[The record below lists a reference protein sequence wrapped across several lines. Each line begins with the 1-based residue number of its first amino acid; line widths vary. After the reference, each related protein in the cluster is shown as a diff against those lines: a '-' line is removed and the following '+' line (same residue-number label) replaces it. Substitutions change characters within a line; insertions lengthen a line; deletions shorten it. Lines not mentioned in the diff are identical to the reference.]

1 MDTSRSEKMAKAF
14 LAKGCPFK
22 RKVQTT
28 EQAFA
33 ASPAEVFKQLCP
45 TREMDWIDGW
55 TADLVY
61 TDTGYVE
68 PGCIFTTPPE
78 NIIGSGLWII
88 SRLEPDELLELVRII
103 DNNLVVHIRIE
114 VKDNGN
120 GTCAGIWTLQFTALN
135 ERGNTILEAM
145 PDKDPILDKVVSG
158 LGHFLKTGHL
168 MRTTESA
175 TN

>member
-1 MDTSRSEKMAKAF
+1 MNTSRSEKMAKAF

-22 RKVQTT
+22 RKVQVI
-28 EQAFA
+28 EQAFE

-78 NIIGSGLWII
+78 NILGSGLWII
-88 SRLEPDELLELVRII
+88 TRLEPDKLLELVRII
-103 DNNLVVHIRIE
+103 DNNLVVHIGIE
-114 VKDNGN
+114 IIGN
-120 GTCAGIWTLQFTALN
+120 GDGTCTGIWTLTFTALD

-145 PDKDPILDKVVSG
+145 PDKDPNLAKVVSG

-168 MRTTESA
+168 MRITETESH
-175 TN
+175 